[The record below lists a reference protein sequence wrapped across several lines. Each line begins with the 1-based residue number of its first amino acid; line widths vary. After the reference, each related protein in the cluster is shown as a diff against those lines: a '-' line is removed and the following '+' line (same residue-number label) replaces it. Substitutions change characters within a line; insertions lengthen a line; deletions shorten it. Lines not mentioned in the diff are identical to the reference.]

1 MTRKKMAFLHVR
13 VCQKRAK
20 VYAGEPCGGGAACCW
35 LHRASTRGRE
45 AVSVRAGQK
54 SAAWRLPPHGRRD
67 RPGRNSR
74 AASTTTR
81 QLPDGPRR
89 LQIPGWG
96 SRQPRSFLAG
106 RRGRH
111 FRIAGTAP
119 AALLGHAGRTRQG
132 CRTEPFRGPQAQR
145 AAGPAPERKRPTD
158 IWPTDTRPKKLRS
171 RAVCKWAG
179 IQKAQGPSPAPV
191 WLVWLGTAQR
201 LSTTRLDLLNVRGRL
216 A

>member
-1 MTRKKMAFLHVR
+1 MSRAAGVR
-13 VCQKRAK
+13 PA
-20 VYAGEPCGGGAACCW
+20 AGCTAQARG
-35 LHRASTRGRE
+35 GRE

-145 AAGPAPERKRPTD
+145 AAGPAPERKRPA
-158 IWPTDTRPKKLRS
+158 DTRPPKLRS
-171 RAVCKWAG
+171 RAVCKRRRAQAPRPYGWSGWA
-179 IQKAQGPSPAPV
+179 
-191 WLVWLGTAQR
+191 R
-201 LSTTRLDLLNVRGRL
+201 LSACRQRVWTC
-216 A
+216 